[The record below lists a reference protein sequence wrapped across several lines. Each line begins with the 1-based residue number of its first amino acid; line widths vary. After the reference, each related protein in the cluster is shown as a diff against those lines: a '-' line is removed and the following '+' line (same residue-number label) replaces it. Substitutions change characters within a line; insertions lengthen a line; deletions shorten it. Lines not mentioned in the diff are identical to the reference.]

1 MQLDGYLKKIGYNP
15 EKIPKVP
22 ISGWT
27 GDNLFEPVRTVLPRL
42 PLPSRAEAGAG
53 AQVDAGHPLKK
64 WYNGPCLLQAL
75 DAVDPPKR
83 PTEKPLRLP
92 LQATP
97 APMIA
102 ARFWGAGGGRRV

>member
-1 MQLDGYLKKIGYNP
+1 MQTN
-15 EKIPKVP
+15 
-22 ISGWT
+22 GW
-27 GDNLFEPVRTVLPRL
+27 DVQLMCI
-42 PLPSRAEAGAG
+42 RANKQGQT
-53 AQVDAGHPLKK
+53 QVDAGHPLKK